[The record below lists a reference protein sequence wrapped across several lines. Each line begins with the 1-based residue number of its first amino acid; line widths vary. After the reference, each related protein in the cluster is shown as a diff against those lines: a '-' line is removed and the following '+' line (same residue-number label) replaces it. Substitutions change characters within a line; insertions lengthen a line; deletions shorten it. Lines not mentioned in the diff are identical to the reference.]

1 MSTPPPDG
9 GATRDPAYTQRLMV
23 SVQRS
28 TGLRR
33 LAQLPYRHNIRRMQ
47 PGRVLDIGCGVGR
60 NLVFLDGNGV
70 GVDHN
75 PTSVAVARGRGLT
88 AYTPE
93 EFAESSDA
101 VDGAFDSLLIAHVL
115 EHLAH
120 ADASALVGD
129 HLRYVRPG
137 GSVIAICPQQRG
149 QASDPTHVTAFPGAE
164 LEALLETCGL
174 RAVSIT
180 SFPFPAWAGRLFTYN
195 ETVARGTV

>member
-9 GATRDPAYTQRLMV
+9 SATRDPAYTQRLMV

-28 TGLRR
+28 SGLRR
-33 LAQLPYRHNIRRMQ
+33 LAQLPYRRNIRRLR
-47 PGRVLDIGCGVGR
+47 PGRILDIGCGVGR

-75 PTSVAVARGRGLT
+75 ATSVAVARQRGLT

-93 EFAESSDA
+93 EFIESTDA
-101 VDGAFDSLLIAHVL
+101 VDGSFDSLLIAHVL

-120 ADASALVGD
+120 DDASRLLQD

-149 QASDPTHVTAFPGAE
+149 QASDPTHVTPFPAPQ
-164 LEALLETCGL
+164 LQALLESCAL

-180 SFPFPAWAGRLFTYN
+180 SFPFPTWAGRFFAYN
-195 ETVARGTV
+195 ETVASGRR

>member
-1 MSTPPPDG
+1 
-9 GATRDPAYTQRLMV
+9 MV

-28 TGLRR
+28 SGFRR
-33 LAQLPYRHNIRRMQ
+33 LAQLPYRRNIRRMQ

-70 GVDHN
+70 GIDHN
-75 PTSVAVARGRGLT
+75 PTSVAVARQRGLT

-93 EFAESSDA
+93 GFAESADA
-101 VDGAFDSLLIAHVL
+101 VDRSFDSLLIAHVL

-120 ADASALVGD
+120 DDAAKLVAD
-129 HLRYVRPG
+129 HLRYLRKG

-149 QASDPTHVTAFPGAE
+149 QASDPTHVTPFPAAT
-164 LEALLETCGL
+164 LLALLESCGL
-174 RAVSIT
+174 RAVST
-180 SFPFPAWAGRLFTYN
+180 RSFPFPAWAGKLFTYN